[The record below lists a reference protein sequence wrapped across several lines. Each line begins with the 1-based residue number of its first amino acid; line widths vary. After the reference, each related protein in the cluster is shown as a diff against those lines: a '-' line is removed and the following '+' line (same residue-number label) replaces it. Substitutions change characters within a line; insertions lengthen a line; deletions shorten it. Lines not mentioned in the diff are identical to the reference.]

1 MPDKSSASPR
11 SGKDLFDATV
21 PFAKELRTQSWWCVG
36 STSVVLVAVLTFAA
50 IAPWW
55 PLRLAASI
63 AGGLVLVRAFIL
75 YHDFMHGSLLSRS
88 RLAQII
94 FYPLGLLM
102 LTPPRHW
109 RFSHNFHHSHVG
121 KVIDAKE
128 NAFPVLTSD
137 IGSFPLMSVERWQRA
152 TAWQRLRYRISR
164 HPLTIMCAYA
174 TIFLL
179 VSCLNPLVRN
189 PRKYW
194 DGAIAVLAHGGLIA
208 LLWLSAG
215 FDVALFAFILPFTIA
230 SALGAYLF
238 YAQHTYEGLRI
249 MSADDWTFFAGALES
264 SSYMQ
269 LSPIMSW
276 FTGNIG
282 YHHVHH
288 LNPHIPFYRLPEAM
302 AAIPELQHPTV
313 TSLRPRDILACF
325 RANLWEISTQRM
337 VSYREAAS
345 SAEGAG

>member
-1 MPDKSSASPR
+1 MPDKPSLSPR
-11 SGKDLFDATV
+11 SGKDLFDATI
-21 PFAKELRTQSWWCVG
+21 PFVAEFRTRSWWYVG
-36 STSVVLVAVLTFAA
+36 STLVVLAGVLTCAA

-55 PLRLAASI
+55 PMRLAASI
-63 AGGLVLVRAFIL
+63 VGGLVLVRAFIL
-75 YHDFMHGSLLSRS
+75 YHDFMHGSLLSGS
-88 RLAQII
+88 RVAQIV
-94 FYPLGLLM
+94 FYPLGLLL

-121 KVIDAKE
+121 KVIVGKE
-128 NAFPVLTSD
+128 KAFPVLTSD
-137 IGSFPLMSVERWQRA
+137 IGSFPLMSTENWRQA

-164 HPLTIMCAYA
+164 HPLSILCAYV
-174 TIFLL
+174 TIFFL
-179 VSCLNPLVRN
+179 VSCLNPLGRE

-194 DGAIAVLAHGGLIA
+194 DGALSLLAHGGLIA
-208 LLWLSAG
+208 LLWLYAG
-215 FDVALFAFILPFTIA
+215 LDVALLAFVLPFAIA

-249 MSADDWTFFAGALES
+249 MPAEDWTYFEGALES
-264 SSYMQ
+264 SSYMK

-302 AAIPELQHPTV
+302 AAIPELQHPTI

-325 RANLWEISTQRM
+325 RANLWETSTQRM
-337 VSYREAAS
+337 VSYREACS
-345 SAEGAG
+345 SESFA

>member
-1 MPDKSSASPR
+1 MPDQSDVPHR
-11 SGKDLFDATV
+11 SGKALFDATA
-21 PFAKELRTQSWWCVG
+21 PFAEEFRTRSWWHVG
-36 STSVVLVAVLTFAA
+36 STFVVLIALLSSAA
-50 IAPWW
+50 MAPWW
-55 PLRLAASI
+55 PLRLAISFV
-63 AGGLVLVRAFIL
+63 GGLVLVRAFIL
-75 YHDFMHGSLLSRS
+75 YHDVMHGSLLSGS
-88 RLAQII
+88 RLAQVV

-102 LTPPRHW
+102 LAPPRHW
-109 RFSHNFHHSHVG
+109 RYSHNFHHSHVG

-128 NAFPVLTSD
+128 NEFPVLTSD

-152 TAWQRLRYRISR
+152 TAWQCLRYRISR

-179 VSCLNPLVRN
+179 VGCVNPLVRD

-194 DGAIAVLAHGGLIA
+194 DGALALLLHGGLIA
-208 LLWLSAG
+208 ILWLSGG
-215 FDVALFAFILPFTIA
+215 FEVALFAFILPFAIA
-230 SALGAYLF
+230 SAAGAYLF

-249 MSADDWTFFAGALES
+249 MPPEEWTYFAGALES

-302 AAIPELQHPTV
+302 AGIPELQHPTV

-325 RANLWEISTQRM
+325 RANLWKISTQRM

-345 SAEGAG
+345 SRL